1 MEKHYMPLESQYLA
15 GPMGYF
21 RPSQELPDKVTLE
34 SPAIM
39 TMTDLRQVA
48 ALTIEPNVSI
58 EWALQR
64 MREGGVRLLLVINH
78 DHDVVGLITSTDIQ
92 GEKPLRFLQEVRLR
106 HSEIPVRDIMTPR
119 DNLEFISMDDVLKA
133 SVGNVLETL
142 RRMGRK
148 HALVYDRDKRAGH
161 ASIRGIF
168 SASRLSRQLGVVF
181 EPIEVARSFA
191 EVEVAINSGYSA

>member
-1 MEKHYMPLESQYLA
+1 MDKHYMPFDLRYLS

-21 RPSQELPDKVTLE
+21 KPTQELPDKVTLD

-48 ALTIEPNVSI
+48 ALTVEPNVSI
-58 EWALQR
+58 DWALQR

-78 DHDVVGLITSTDIQ
+78 DNEVVGLITSTDIQ

-106 HSEIPVRDIMTPR
+106 HSEIPVRDIMVPR
-119 DNLEFISMDDVLKA
+119 DKLEFISMDEVLKA

-142 RRMGRK
+142 RRIGRK
-148 HALVYDRDKRAGH
+148 HALVYDRDKRTGR

-168 SASRLSRQLGVVF
+168 SASRLSRQLDLVF

-191 EVEVAINSGYSA
+191 DVEAAINSG

>member
-1 MEKHYMPLESQYLA
+1 MDKHYMPFDLHFLS

-21 RPSQELPDKVTLE
+21 KPIQELPDKLTLD

-48 ALTIEPNVSI
+48 ALTVEANVSI
-58 EWALQR
+58 EWALLR

-78 DHDVVGLITSTDIQ
+78 DNEVVGLITSTDIQ

-106 HSEIPVRDIMTPR
+106 HSEIPVRDIMVPR
-119 DNLEFISMDDVLKA
+119 DKLEFISMDEVLKA

-142 RRMGRK
+142 RRIGRK
-148 HALVYDRDKRAGH
+148 HALVYDHDKRTGRV
-161 ASIRGIF
+161 SIRGIF
-168 SASRLSRQLGVVF
+168 SASRLSRQLGLIF

-191 EVEVAINSGYSA
+191 DVEVAINSG

>member
-1 MEKHYMPLESQYLA
+1 MDKHYMPFDLRYLS

-21 RPSQELPDKVTLE
+21 KPTQELPDKVTLD

-48 ALTIEPNVSI
+48 ALTVEPNVSI
-58 EWALQR
+58 DWALQR

-78 DHDVVGLITSTDIQ
+78 DNEVVGLITSTDIQ

-106 HSEIPVRDIMTPR
+106 HSEIPVRDIMVPR
-119 DNLEFISMDDVLKA
+119 DKLEFISMDEVLKA

-142 RRMGRK
+142 RRIGRK
-148 HALVYDRDKRAGH
+148 HALVYDSDKRTGR
-161 ASIRGIF
+161 ASIIGIF
-168 SASRLSRQLGVVF
+168 SASRLSRQLGLVF

-191 EVEVAINSGYSA
+191 DVEAAINSG

>member
-1 MEKHYMPLESQYLA
+1 MDKHYMPFDLRYLS

-21 RPSQELPDKVTLE
+21 KPTQELPETVTLD

-48 ALTIEPNVSI
+48 ALTIETNVTI

-78 DHDVVGLITSTDIQ
+78 DNEVVGLITSRDIQ
-92 GEKPLRFLQEVRLR
+92 GEKPLQLLQEVRLR
-106 HSEIPVRDIMTPR
+106 HSEIPVRDIMVPR
-119 DNLEFISMDDVLKA
+119 DKLEFISMEDVLKA

-142 RRMGRK
+142 RRIGRN
-148 HALVYDRDKRAGH
+148 HALVYDRDRRTGR

-168 SASRLSRQLGVVF
+168 SASRLSRQLGLVF

-191 EVEVAINSGYSA
+191 DVEVAINSG

>member
-1 MEKHYMPLESQYLA
+1 MDKHYMPFDLRYLS

-21 RPSQELPDKVTLE
+21 KPTQELPDKVTLD

-48 ALTIEPNVSI
+48 ALTVEPNVSI
-58 EWALQR
+58 DWALQR

-78 DHDVVGLITSTDIQ
+78 DNEVVGLITSTDIQ

-106 HSEIPVRDIMTPR
+106 HSEIPVRDIMVPR
-119 DNLEFISMDDVLKA
+119 DKLEFISMDEVLKA

-142 RRMGRK
+142 RRIGRK
-148 HALVYDRDKRAGH
+148 HALVYDRDKRTGH

-168 SASRLSRQLGVVF
+168 SASRLSRQLDLVF

-191 EVEVAINSGYSA
+191 DVEAAINSG